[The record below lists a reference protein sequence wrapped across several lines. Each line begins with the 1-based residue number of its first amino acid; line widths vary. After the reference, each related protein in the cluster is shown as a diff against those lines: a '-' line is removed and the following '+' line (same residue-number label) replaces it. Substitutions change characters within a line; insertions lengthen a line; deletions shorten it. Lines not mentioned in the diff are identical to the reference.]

1 MFLSDG
7 EWSCGNFVQI
17 VYLLACFVGPITEVP
32 RNVLDIGKLTM
43 TILSKM
49 LNLGDTELSVLSF

>member
-32 RNVLDIGKLTM
+32 RNVLDIEKLTM
-43 TILSKM
+43 T
-49 LNLGDTELSVLSF
+49 NTEQNVEFGRY